1 MLSHAASGV
10 RCIRKTT
17 GNRNTKLVQLKHF
30 PNVLSTIWIKLR
42 SDRAERNIL
51 SNRIL
56 VEEPAKISLTGLF
69 IVRATVQKGGVMC
82 GIIGF
87 CGSLP
92 ASEVLMAGL
101 KQLEYRGYDSAGI
114 AVRSEDGIHVRKAIG
129 NVSRLEEKLGT
140 ETFSSG
146 CGIGHT
152 RWATHGGVSE
162 ENAHPHRAGRV
173 TLIHNG
179 IIENYKEIWE
189 MYGAGRTLVSQ
200 TDTEIAAT
208 LFDALYEEGK
218 PEEAIGK
225 AVAKLEGS
233 YAFCILFEDI
243 PDTIYCI
250 RKVSP
255 LVAARAE
262 EGSFVAS
269 DVTALITYTQ
279 EYFVLPED
287 TILILKKGE
296 MCLKDLEGNK
306 VEPELLHVDWDTTA
320 AQKNG
325 YPHYMI
331 KEIHEQPEAL
341 HNTIAPRMKDG
352 MPDFEVDQIPDSIF
366 KNIHQVKIVACGT
379 AMHAGLVGKVL
390 MEKRVRI
397 PVTVE
402 IASEFRYQNPI
413 IDERTLVIVISQ
425 SGETID
431 TLASLRL
438 AKSEGAYTLG
448 IVNVKGSTIARESDY
463 VLYTHAGPEIAVA
476 STKAYT
482 VQLAAMVMLSV
493 RMAYVRGMRELD
505 KIKQDYEALK
515 QAAEA
520 VYASLALE
528 EEIEK
533 LTHALTDKEDLFF
546 IGRGIDY
553 ALSCEGSIKLKEISY
568 IHSEAY
574 AAGELKHGTISLI
587 TEGVPVIAIAT
598 QKEVYAKMISNI
610 REVKARGALVILI
623 TQEDTPAEASLYD
636 YHLTVPKLPDEFTP
650 IPAAVILQ
658 LIAYYTSVHKGLNV
672 DQPRNLA
679 KSVTVE

>member
-1 MLSHAASGV
+1 
-10 RCIRKTT
+10 
-17 GNRNTKLVQLKHF
+17 
-30 PNVLSTIWIKLR
+30 
-42 SDRAERNIL
+42 
-51 SNRIL
+51 
-56 VEEPAKISLTGLF
+56 
-69 IVRATVQKGGVMC
+69 MC

-87 CGSLP
+87 SGSLE
-92 ASEVLMAGL
+92 AADVLVTGL
-101 KQLEYRGYDSAGI
+101 EQLEYRGYDSAGI
-114 AVRSEDGIHVRKAIG
+114 AVQSKQGIQSVKAVG
-129 NVSRLEEKLGT
+129 NVGALKEKLKEKVFHG
-140 ETFSSG
+140 S

-162 ENAHPHRAGRV
+162 VNAHPHQFGKI

-189 MYGAGRTLVSQ
+189 EYGAGKTLVSQ
-200 TDTEIAAT
+200 TDTEIAAL
-208 LFDALYEEGK
+208 LFDKLYQGK
-218 PEEAIGK
+218 PEETIKK
-225 AVAKLEGS
+225 AVSILEGS
-233 YAFCILFEDI
+233 YAFCIIFEDI
-243 PDTIYCI
+243 PDIVYCV

-255 LVAARAE
+255 LVAARAK

-269 DVTALITYTQ
+269 DVTALIAYTQ
-279 EYFVLPED
+279 DYFVLPEE
-287 TILILKKGE
+287 TILVLKQDTLYLE
-296 MCLKDLEGNK
+296 DLDGNQ
-306 VEPELLHVDWDTTA
+306 VEPEMLHVNWDTTA

-331 KEIHEQPEAL
+331 KEIHEQAEAL
-341 HNTIAPRMKDG
+341 RNTILPRIKDN
-352 MPDFEVDQIPDSIF
+352 MPNFEAEQIPDSIF
-366 KNIHQVKIVACGT
+366 KGIDQIKIVACGT
-379 AMHAGLVGKVL
+379 AMHAGMVGKVL
-390 MEKRVRI
+390 LEKRVRI
-397 PVTVE
+397 PVGVE

-413 IDERTLVIVISQ
+413 INEKTLVIVISQ

-438 AKSEGAYTLG
+438 AKSKKAITLA

-482 VQLAAMVMLSV
+482 VQIAALVLLTM
-493 RMAYVRGMRELD
+493 RMAYVSGMSDIEV
-505 KIKQDYEALK
+505 IKKDYELLK
-515 QAAEA
+515 LAEEA
-520 VYASLALE
+520 VHISLAKE
-528 EEIEK
+528 EEIKE
-533 LTHALTDKEDLFF
+533 LTNILKEKEDLFF

-598 QKEVYAKMISNI
+598 QESVYAKMISNI
-610 REVKARGALVILI
+610 REVRARGALVILI
-623 TQEDTPAEASLYD
+623 TQEGVEVEPSIYN
-636 YHLTVPKLPDEFTP
+636 YHLTIPKLPDEFTP
-650 IPAAVILQ
+650 IPTAVLLQ
-658 LIAYYTSVHKGLNV
+658 LIAYYTSVHRGLNV